1 MNYLNFIQKV
11 LQSRNL
17 TLQEYQNTKGTPI
30 SEEEL
35 NNSLE
40 QFLHYYHEIH
50 LTLSNQILQ
59 GPYIGIISNPKQLR
73 IKVIDILL
81 PHNQRIQILH

>member
-1 MNYLNFIQKV
+1 MNYTSLIKEALQFKGIQ
-11 LQSRNL
+11 
-17 TLQEYQNTKGTPI
+17 LQEYQNTKGTPI

-40 QFLHYYHEIH
+40 QFLYYYHEIH

-59 GPYIGIISNPKQLR
+59 GPYIGIISNPNKLK
-73 IKVIDILL
+73 INILL
-81 PHNQRIQILH
+81 PHNLRIQILH

>member
-1 MNYLNFIQKV
+1 MV
-11 LQSRNL
+11 LQ
-17 TLQEYQNTKGTPI
+17 Y

-40 QFLHYYHEIH
+40 QFLYYYHEIH

-59 GPYIGIISNPKQLR
+59 GPYIGIISNPNQLK

-81 PHNQRIQILH
+81 PRNLRIQILH